1 MLYILL
7 LGIVRRLYFSK
18 SRAILLIGSEV
29 VTPLY
34 KPGKVLLGDQ
44 ATCVDSCKEEIE
56 PMADKTDQAAAQTVG
71 RQELSKRI
79 AKQAKLSQKQASEVL
94 EATLTAIRE
103 ALQNGDEVRL
113 VGFGSFKVRQ
123 SAARKGVNPRDR
135 KPIEVP
141 AKERVR
147 FFPGKELSEAVLKK

>member
-1 MLYILL
+1 M
-7 LGIVRRLYFSK
+7 
-18 SRAILLIGSEV
+18 
-29 VTPLY
+29 
-34 KPGKVLLGDQ
+34 
-44 ATCVDSCKEEIE
+44 ATTK
-56 PMADKTDQAAAQTVG
+56 KTKGTTTAQAAAPKSASASAKTASTTVG

-79 AKQAKLSQKQASEVL
+79 SQQAKISQKQAGEVL
-94 EATLTAIRE
+94 EATLDSIRE
-103 ALQNGDEVRL
+103 ALQSGDEVRL

-147 FFPGKELSEAVLKK
+147 FFPGKELAEAVLKKK

>member
-1 MLYILL
+1 MAEE
-7 LGIVRRLYFSK
+7 K
-18 SRAILLIGSEV
+18 A
-29 VTPLY
+29 
-34 KPGKVLLGDQ
+34 
-44 ATCVDSCKEEIE
+44 ATANTI
-56 PMADKTDQAAAQTVG
+56 G

-79 AKQAKLSQKQASEVL
+79 AKQTKLSQKQSAEVL
-94 EATLTAIRE
+94 EATLDAIRE

-147 FFPGKELSEAVLKK
+147 FFPGKELAEAVVKK